1 MGKKLFKKNKKILLC
16 LMFLFILLGTI
27 SASVI
32 HYQNE
37 NRLNAVEK
45 KDNGFTSLKGS
56 DNAEFD
62 KEMTPVTNMLIT
74 LKILNGSAQCDSA
87 WYQEVADLIT
97 MLRAQYRCY
106 ENSEDE
112 VIKQM
117 MILQSTL
124 ANKLEKMS
132 RNVCEEEIR
141 EVQEAYNAYH
151 DYYYSIYG
159 EGVILNE

>member
-1 MGKKLFKKNKKILLC
+1 MGKKLIKKNKKILLC

-45 KDNGFTSLKGS
+45 KDNGFTSLKGL

-112 VIKQM
+112 IIKQM
-117 MILQSTL
+117 MILQSIL

-141 EVQEAYNAYH
+141 EVQEAYDAYH